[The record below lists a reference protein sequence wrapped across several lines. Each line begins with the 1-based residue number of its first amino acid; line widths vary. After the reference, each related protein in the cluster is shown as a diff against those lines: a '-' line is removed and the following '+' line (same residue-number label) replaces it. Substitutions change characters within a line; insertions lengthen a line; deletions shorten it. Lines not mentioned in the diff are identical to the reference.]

1 MPLPKQRQT
10 RQAVFAGKRMLFHN
24 SINHSRAPHRRMPI
38 AIPYVCIQLRHVFLN
53 TRNLLKIFAQ
63 SSAHL
68 IIILEA
74 ALAQLQMA
82 FHTDN

>member
-1 MPLPKQRQT
+1 
-10 RQAVFAGKRMLFHN
+10 
-24 SINHSRAPHRRMPI
+24 MPI
-38 AIPYVCIQLRHVFLN
+38 AIPYVYIQLRHVFLN

-63 SSAHL
+63 SCAHL